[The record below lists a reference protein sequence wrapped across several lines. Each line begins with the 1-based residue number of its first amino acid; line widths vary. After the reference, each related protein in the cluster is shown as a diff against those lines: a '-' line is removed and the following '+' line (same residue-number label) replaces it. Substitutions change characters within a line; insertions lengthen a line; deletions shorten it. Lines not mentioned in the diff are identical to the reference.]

1 MVIFL
6 VTLTYS
12 RILEVLILT
21 DGADIKAQS
30 FTNDNNFVISFYNFG
45 RYIHRILIF
54 Y

>member
-1 MVIFL
+1 MVFL
-6 VTLTYS
+6 YKK
-12 RILEVLILT
+12 LI
-21 DGADIKAQS
+21 DSVDSADIKAQS

>member
-1 MVIFL
+1 MVFL
-6 VTLTYS
+6 YKK
-12 RILEVLILT
+12 LI
-21 DGADIKAQS
+21 DSVDDADIKAQS

>member
-1 MVIFL
+1 MVFL
-6 VTLTYS
+6 YKKQIGSV
-12 RILEVLILT
+12 

-30 FTNDNNFVISFYNFG
+30 FTNENNFVISFYNFG

>member
-1 MVIFL
+1 MVFL
-6 VTLTYS
+6 YKK
-12 RILEVLILT
+12 LIGSV

-30 FTNDNNFVISFYNFG
+30 FTNDNNFVVSSYNFG